1 MSRLGLQT
9 LGLALALT
17 LVVAS
22 LPQSGMAEE
31 NIVTGLSQNRV
42 EITANYDGSNIL
54 IYGAVKRDAPPPQGP
69 RLEVIVTVEGPAQP
83 LVLRRKQKVA
93 GIWINQSA
101 VTIDSAPSF
110 YAVAT
115 TGPFDEILSN
125 TEDMRYRI
133 SLQQVIR
140 AIGISAEAAD
150 SPDFVEAL
158 KRIRM
163 NEDRYHIA
171 IGRVQLLQ
179 ETLFRA
185 DVELPANL
193 SDGNYKVRLFI
204 LRGGK
209 VIDHQERYIGVRKAG
224 IERELFNLA
233 HQQPL
238 LYGVISLLLA
248 AFAGW
253 AASAGFRF
261 LRR

>member
-1 MSRLGLQT
+1 MRRLWALT
-9 LGLALALT
+9 LPLALAL
-17 LVVAS
+17 AS
-22 LPQSGMAEE
+22 LPQLTGAEE
-31 NIVTGLSQNRV
+31 QIVTGLSQNRV

-54 IYGAVKRDAPPPQGP
+54 IYGAVKRTAPPPEGP

-83 LVLRRKQKVA
+83 LVLRRKEKVA

-101 VTIDSAPSF
+101 VTISSAPSF
-110 YAVAT
+110 YAVST
-115 TGPFDEILSN
+115 TGPFTEILSH
-125 TEDMRYRI
+125 TDDLRYRI
-133 SLQQVIR
+133 SLPQVIR
-140 AIGISAEAAD
+140 AIGITAEAAD

-204 LRGGK
+204 LRGGQ
-209 VIDHQERYIGVRKAG
+209 VIDRQDRYIGVRKAG
-224 IERELFNLA
+224 MERDLFNLA
-233 HQQPL
+233 HEQPL

-253 AASAGFRF
+253 AASAGFRYM
-261 LRR
+261 RR

>member
-1 MSRLGLQT
+1 MRRLWA
-9 LGLALALT
+9 LALAL
-17 LVVAS
+17 AS
-22 LPQSGMAEE
+22 LPQLTCAEE
-31 NIVTGLSQNRV
+31 QIVTGLSQNRV

-54 IYGAVKRDAPPPQGP
+54 IYGAVKRTAPPPEGG

-83 LVLRRKQKVA
+83 LVLRRKEKVA

-101 VTIDSAPSF
+101 VTISSAPSF

-115 TGPFDEILSN
+115 TGPFADILSH
-125 TEDMRYRI
+125 TDDLRYRI
-133 SLQQVIR
+133 SLPQVIR

-150 SPDFVEAL
+150 SPEFVEAL

-204 LRGGK
+204 LRGGE
-209 VIDHQERYIGVRKAG
+209 VIDHQDRYIGVRKAG
-224 IERELFNLA
+224 IERDLFNLA
-233 HQQPL
+233 HEQPL

-248 AFAGW
+248 AVAGW
-253 AASAGFRF
+253 AASAGFRYM
-261 LRR
+261 RR

>member
-1 MSRLGLQT
+1 MRRLWALT
-9 LGLALALT
+9 LPLALAL
-17 LVVAS
+17 AS
-22 LPQSGMAEE
+22 LPQLTGAEE
-31 NIVTGLSQNRV
+31 QIVTGLSQNRV

-54 IYGAVKRDAPPPQGP
+54 IYGAVKLTAPLPEGP

-83 LVLRRKQKVA
+83 LVLRRKEKVA

-101 VTIDSAPSF
+101 VTISSAPSF

-115 TGPFDEILSN
+115 TGPFTEILSH
-125 TEDMRYRI
+125 TDDLRYRI
-133 SLQQVIR
+133 SLPQVIR
-140 AIGISAEAAD
+140 AIGITAEAAD

-204 LRGGK
+204 LRGGQ
-209 VIDHQERYIGVRKAG
+209 VIDRQDRYIGVRKAG
-224 IERELFNLA
+224 MERDLFNLA
-233 HQQPL
+233 HEQPL

-253 AASAGFRF
+253 AASAGFRYM
-261 LRR
+261 RR